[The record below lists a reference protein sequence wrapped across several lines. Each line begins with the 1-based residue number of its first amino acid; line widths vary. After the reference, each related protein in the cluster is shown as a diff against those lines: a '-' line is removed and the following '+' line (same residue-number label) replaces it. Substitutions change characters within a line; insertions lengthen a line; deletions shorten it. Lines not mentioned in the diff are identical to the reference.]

1 LIYARASNHGLFTLS
16 CHRAGCL
23 YSPNDSLTL
32 DIHHLVL
39 IRKEDN
45 LTTNAVSLAGTP
57 AASPLGYFSWTFGQ
71 GARDP
76 YYIIVIIY
84 IFYPY
89 FSNTVVGDP
98 VQGQALI
105 GYITAAAGLLLAVAA
120 PFLGAIADKDGR
132 RKPWILGTVAIM
144 SIGAF
149 CLWFIQPHGQ
159 GLSLGLSLL
168 ILFVIKICF
177 TVSEVFHN
185 AMLPSLAPAN
195 RVGLVSGLA
204 YSLGN
209 VGGLVLMLFV
219 LLAFSLPGTQAWAF
233 LPDSPL
239 FGIDQSAHEHNRIV
253 GPIAGL
259 WMLLFTLP
267 VLLFTPDGKASP
279 FPLWQVAKEG
289 VQDVIQTL
297 KHVRHYSNIARY
309 LLARMFFIDGMV
321 GVLTFGGVYASG
333 TFGWDTTTLLIFGL
347 CSSASAMIGA
357 YLGGRLD
364 DKVGSIRALQIA
376 ISTSAVVLLT
386 LVSVQPDTILYFI
399 EVGSE
404 PVWDSPY
411 FATLPEIFYFATNQI
426 FAMFFVTGLSASRT
440 LMARIAPPERI
451 TQFFGL
457 FALSATATAFLAPLL
472 VATATSIFESQRIGF
487 ASLAVLMIIG
497 AVMLLKVKEEQ
508 ATVAS

>member
-1 LIYARASNHGLFTLS
+1 MN
-16 CHRAGCL
+16 
-23 YSPNDSLTL
+23 
-32 DIHHLVL
+32 
-39 IRKEDN
+39 
-45 LTTNAVSLAGTP
+45 TNAVSLAGSP

-76 YYIIVIIY
+76 YYIMVIIY

-98 VQGQALI
+98 IKGQALI
-105 GYITAAAGLLLAVAA
+105 GYITAGAGLLLAFTA

-132 RKPWILGTVAIM
+132 RKPWIVGTVAVM
-144 SIGAF
+144 AIGAF
-149 CLWFIQPHGQ
+149 CLWFIQPDNQ
-159 GLSLGLSLL
+159 GLSLGMSLL
-168 ILFVIKICF
+168 ILFVIKVCF

-185 AMLPSLAPAN
+185 AMLPSIAPVH
-195 RVGLVSGLA
+195 RIGLISGLA
-204 YSLGN
+204 FSLGN
-209 VGGLVLMLFV
+209 IGGLVLMFFV
-219 LLAFSLPGTQAWAF
+219 LLPFSLPGTQPWMF
-233 LPDSPL
+233 LPESPL
-239 FGIDQSAHEHNRIV
+239 FGIDQSLHEHNRIV

-279 FPLWQVAKEG
+279 LPMWQLAKEG
-289 VQDVIQTL
+289 VRDVIQTI

-347 CSSASAMIGA
+347 CTSASAMFGA
-357 YLGGRLD
+357 YVGGRLD
-364 DKVGSIRALQIA
+364 DRVGSIRALQIA
-376 ISTSAVVLLT
+376 IGTSAVVLLT
-386 LVSVQPDTILYFI
+386 LVSVQPDTILYFV

-404 PVWDSPY
+404 PVWNSPY
-411 FATLPEIFYFATNQI
+411 FATLPEIFYFGTNQI

-440 LMARIAPPERI
+440 LMARIAPPEMA

-457 FALSATATAFLAPLL
+457 FALSATVTAFLAPLL
-472 VATATSIFESQRIGF
+472 VATATDIFESQRIGF
-487 ASLAVLMIIG
+487 ASLAILMIIG
-497 AVMLLKVKEEQ
+497 AFMLLKVKEEQ
-508 ATVAS
+508 ATVAGGS